1 MLLKR
6 TSLPS
11 AHSNGIFWALTAESR
26 PGGRAGEGL
35 LQDGAS
41 RLQPPPPPILLSN
54 LISP

>member
-26 PGGRAGEGL
+26 PAGRAGEGL

-41 RLQPPPPPILLSN
+41 RLQAPPSSF
-54 LISP
+54 LI